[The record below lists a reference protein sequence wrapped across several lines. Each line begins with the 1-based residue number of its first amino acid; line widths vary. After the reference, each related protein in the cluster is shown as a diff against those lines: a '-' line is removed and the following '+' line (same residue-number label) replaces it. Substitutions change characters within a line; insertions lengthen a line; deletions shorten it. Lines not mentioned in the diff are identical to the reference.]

1 MIFRPDIKPPMWG
14 PPDAVQFAVRHNAE
28 RMGID
33 LGKSRLLMPLWEGGG
48 FPVDLSSRANH
59 LQGAGVGWTLGGVSP
74 SNLYI
79 PNESVVSLNADF
91 TIICI
96 ADINS
101 LPTANHNIF
110 GSAKDI
116 NTGWTLFVDN
126 DDYGAKYTNILA
138 FDRGTTHTDSGRPLS
153 PNNSIKTGNDILLAA
168 AYRHVGTTA
177 DMYVGDNYSLDGFDN
192 VGVQSGDGKTY
203 IGPTASGFTANAFPG
218 VIKFIAVVQEYL
230 YTDVIL
236 QFNHEPY
243 ALLMPVARPFIFDM
257 AGGIFAIDSVLQ
269 SQGVTAPAV
278 NQKISVTISSVTQ
291 SQSVDTQTASQMHT
305 VSPANVTQSQSV
317 DAQTV
322 TQLVTL
328 SLADVSQSQTVE
340 APTVAQTHGMTTDS
354 VSQGQTA
361 TTLTAAQ
368 LHEIITANV
377 GQSQTLN
384 SVTVTITGALVI
396 HSVMQSQSAGSV
408 SLDQLIALAVDSVLQ
423 GQTID
428 EPSLATIN
436 LINIDDVSQSQSLG
450 TVSLSQVSALIIDA
464 INQGQQIENVT
475 FSIAKG
481 RVTVTIEA
489 RSPGVNFNARK
500 PGITFN

>member
-14 PPDAVQFAVRHNAE
+14 PPDAVQFAVRQNAE
-28 RMGID
+28 QMGIAYSD
-33 LGKSRLLMPLWEGGG
+33 IKAFLPMWESGGQSVANIVGKSYQTFAEWSNQCLYFNSNSDLINLGNLFYSNELTIFCVVSPDAGTSGDQAHIVARRDWNISGGNEYTLLGN
-48 FPVDLSSRANH
+48 SSVQA
-59 LQGAGVGWTLGGVSP
+59 LTLIYWSGVGYSVAGELLVANKKNSVSGSIGSTEIYVMQEGVVTGTAPRGGVID
-74 SNLYI
+74 NKNIDLTI
-79 PNESVVSLNADF
+79 GALKNNASRYFKGGID
-91 TIICI
+91 TVLIT
-96 ADINS
+96 S
-101 LPTANHNIF
+101 
-110 GSAKDI
+110 KDI
-116 NTGWTLFVDN
+116 GVD
-126 DDYGAKYTNILA
+126 ALTQL
-138 FDRGTTHTDSGRPLS
+138 H
-153 PNNSIKTGNDILLAA
+153 
-168 AYRHVGTTA
+168 
-177 DMYVGDNYSLDGFDN
+177 
-192 VGVQSGDGKTY
+192 
-203 IGPTASGFTANAFPG
+203 
-218 VIKFIAVVQEYL
+218 
-230 YTDVIL
+230 
-236 QFNHEPY
+236 HEQY
-243 ALLMPVARPFIFDM
+243 ALLMPVVRPFIFDM

-340 APTVAQTHGMTTDS
+340 TPTLTQTHGITTDS
-354 VSQGQTA
+354 VSQSQSA
-361 TTLTAAQ
+361 TPLTAEQ

-384 SVTVTITGALVI
+384 SVTVSITGALVI
-396 HSVMQSQSAGSV
+396 HSVTQSQSAGNL

-475 FSIAKG
+475 FIAKG